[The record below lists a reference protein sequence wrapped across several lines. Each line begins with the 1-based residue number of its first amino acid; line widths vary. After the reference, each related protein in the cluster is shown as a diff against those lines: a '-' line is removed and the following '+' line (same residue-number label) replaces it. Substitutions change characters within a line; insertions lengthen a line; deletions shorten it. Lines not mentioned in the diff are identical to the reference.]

1 MKDDPIVQ
9 EVRAIRDAYAAEFN
23 YDLKAL
29 YENIKQLEKM
39 SNKPHQ
45 RLLPKRIVTFRKDA
59 AHQAATQLFQ
69 N

>member
-1 MKDDPIVQ
+1 MQDDPIVQ
-9 EVRAIRDAYAAEFN
+9 EVRAIRDAYVAKFN

-39 SNKPHQ
+39 SNKPHH
-45 RLLPKRIVTFRKDA
+45 RLLPKRIVTLSSDK
-59 AHQAATQLFQ
+59 Q

>member
-45 RLLPKRIVTFRKDA
+45 RLLPKRIVTLSFDKKIK
-59 AHQAATQLFQ
+59 
-69 N
+69 

>member
-45 RLLPKRIVTFRKDA
+45 RLLPKRIVT
-59 AHQAATQLFQ
+59 LFFDKKIK
-69 N
+69 

>member
-23 YDLKAL
+23 YDLQAL
-29 YENIKQLEKM
+29 YENIKQLEKT

-45 RLLPKRIVTFRKDA
+45 RLLPKRIVT
-59 AHQAATQLFQ
+59 LFSDRRIK
-69 N
+69 